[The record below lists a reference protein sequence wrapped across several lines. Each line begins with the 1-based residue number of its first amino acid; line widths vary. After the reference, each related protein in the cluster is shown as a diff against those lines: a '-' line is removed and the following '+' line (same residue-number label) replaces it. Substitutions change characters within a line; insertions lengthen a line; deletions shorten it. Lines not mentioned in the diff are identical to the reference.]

1 MLIGTDRGIF
11 APDTVVR
18 HRIARLGSGYTD
30 ALDSIVLST
39 RKHGVSE
46 SQELAPKVHAHPTNS
61 FSRLFYVRD
70 AVRIARKLE
79 RPGVISAQD
88 PFETGLV
95 ALFISRYWKVPLAV
109 EVHTDFLAPAFAKH
123 SLLNWVRVRIAGYVL
138 SQAAGGYAVS
148 QKIKD
153 SVRARYRAAPPLE
166 VLPIYTDVS
175 RFAALT
181 HEKHSRFQT
190 ALLWVGR
197 MEREKN
203 PERALD
209 ALVAARRA
217 GFDVG
222 LTFVGTGRLR
232 ASLEEKVRRENVAE
246 WVEFVGT
253 VSNPL
258 PSPLP
263 YYATADLLLV
273 TSEYEGFG
281 LVIVEALAAGVPV
294 LSTDVG
300 VAREAG
306 AQIAEGNFSESL
318 IEWLKHMDL
327 DSGSRTRG
335 VLKLSIYANEDEYLS
350 RVVACYNSLGDLR

>member
-11 APDTVVR
+11 TPDTTVR
-18 HRIARLGSGYTD
+18 RRITRLGSEYTD

-39 RKHGVSE
+39 RKHGVSK
-46 SQELAPKVHAHPTNS
+46 SQELAPNVHAHPTNS
-61 FSRLFYVRD
+61 ISRIFYVHD
-70 AVRIARKLE
+70 ALRIARKLQ
-79 RPGVISAQD
+79 RPDVISAQD

-95 ALFISRYWKVPLAV
+95 ALFISRYWKAPLAV
-109 EVHTDFLAPAFAKH
+109 EIHTDFLAPSFTKH
-123 SLLNWVRVRIAGYVL
+123 SLLNRVRVRIAGYVL
-138 SQAAGGYAVS
+138 KHAAGGYAVS

-153 SVRARYRAAPPLE
+153 TVHERYPSAPSFE

-175 RFAALT
+175 RFSALT
-181 HEKHSRFQT
+181 REKHPRFKT

-197 MEREKN
+197 MEKEKN
-203 PERALD
+203 PECALD

-222 LTFVGTGRLR
+222 LTFVGDGRLR
-232 ASLEEKVRRENVAE
+232 AMLEEKARREDVTE
-246 WVEFVGT
+246 WVEFVGS
-253 VSNPL
+253 VSD
-258 PSPLP
+258 PLP

-281 LVIVEALAAGVPV
+281 LVIIEALAAGVPV

-306 AQIAEGNFSESL
+306 AEIAGSDFAESL
-318 IEWLKHMDL
+318 LLWLKAA
-327 DSGSRTRG
+327 SAAGSCPRST
-335 VLKLSIYANEDEYLS
+335 LKLKTYASEDEYLS
-350 RVVACYNSLGDLR
+350 RVAACYKSL